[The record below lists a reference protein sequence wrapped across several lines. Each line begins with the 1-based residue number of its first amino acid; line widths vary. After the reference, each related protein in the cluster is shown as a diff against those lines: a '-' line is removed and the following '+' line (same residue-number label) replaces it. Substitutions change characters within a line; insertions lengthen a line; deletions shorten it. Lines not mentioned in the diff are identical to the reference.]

1 MNSLIVRILT
11 ITEVQSS
18 IPYSKAQIF
27 RLEKQ
32 GHFPKRVRIGKMRAG
47 WVEAEINDWLN
58 SKIKARDKK
67 IKEREK
73 EREKKIKERGQ
84 SEVEESV

>member
-73 EREKKIKERGQ
+73 KIKERGQ